1 MSVLQLR
8 VWRPCRWER
17 EYLDV
22 NKQRPAEVT
31 SFQECI
37 YSWEPFSN
45 LLDSITHIE
54 QTETLR
60 EKLETFTPTYSPE
73 KREIENLK
81 GVLGRINQEACH
93 CYQQLKRQDCV
104 CREKPSR
111 RRSHNLVSF

>member
-1 MSVLQLR
+1 MVTSVLRLR

-45 LLDSITHIE
+45 LSDSIIHIE
-54 QTETLR
+54 PTESWGKYWKISHQHTLLKNV
-60 EKLETFTPTYSPE
+60 KLG
-73 KREIENLK
+73 NLK
-81 GVLGRINQEACH
+81 W
-93 CYQQLKRQDCV
+93 
-104 CREKPSR
+104 
-111 RRSHNLVSF
+111 